1 MYTSKNIYLKYSRY
15 ALTLQEIMAF
25 LIENFGKKNP
35 PMVFC
40 PHVQL
45 DQSVILDLT
54 ILTRSFLLVFLLA
67 FLDQVYFIEPL

>member
-35 PMVFC
+35 LWFFAPM
-40 PHVQL
+40 
-45 DQSVILDLT
+45 SNLT
-54 ILTRSFLLVFLLA
+54 KVSFW
-67 FLDQVYFIEPL
+67 I